1 MRRPVVVPRRGEFL
15 WTRIRLRRREV
26 LWWTTAIFLAAVS
39 VISVAGALDRADAA
53 ANRWGADRPVLVATE
68 AIEIGRT
75 LEADQLGAAE
85 WPIALVP
92 PDAVVGTAEGRVAV
106 AAIAAGE
113 VLVESRLAPD
123 GLTGAAALLPSR
135 TRALAVPQMPGG
147 LSLRPGDLVDVIT
160 VADPFALDVNAGD
173 GPDTGATTRPVA
185 AGATV
190 VAVGED
196 STTIAVPMAQLTD
209 VAAALGQGVVTLAL
223 ASPLDAPTPRQ

>member
-1 MRRPVVVPRRGEFL
+1 L

-26 LWWTTAIFLAAVS
+26 LWWTTAIALATVS

-53 ANRWGADRPVLVATE
+53 ADRWGPDRPVLVATE
-68 AIEIGRT
+68 SIEIGRT
-75 LEADQLGAAE
+75 LGTDQVGAAE

-92 PDAVVGTAEGRVAV
+92 PDAVVGPAEGRVAV

-123 GLTGAAALLPSR
+123 GLTGAAALLPPR
-135 TRALAVPQMPGG
+135 TRALAVPQGPGG
-147 LSLRPGDLVDVIT
+147 LSLRPGDLVDVIAT
-160 VADPFALDVNAGD
+160 ADPFALDVNAAD
-173 GPDTGATTRPVA
+173 GPATGAATRAVA

-196 STTIAVPMAQLTD
+196 STTIAVPLAQLDD

-223 ASPLDAPTPRQ
+223 ASPLDEPTSRS